1 MSNSFLFL
9 LISTFNWV
17 QNTLTYFSE
26 KSCLYRLKKTS
37 YEQINNHLTN
47 YLHKIL
53 TNFKQFIA
61 KPNINRQSPT
71 TLLYKNLKTKL
82 KENVERIN
90 LWSAQDSISVNHV
103 CIIIILFWYNNLTP
117 KKKLKFLFPIYKVS
131 IANIPNHFLTAK
143 RSSHRPPY
151 QPVFT
156 CHPTK
161 NLPKIYPPWSK
172 WSPPRCIKIP
182 SSDHFP
188 AEQAI
193 KLQLYSIIVHGGAS
207 TWDKQHLSWLIR
219 APNHG
224 KPRGTISL
232 GRNLWPPVR
241 PV

>member
-1 MSNSFLFL
+1 MQNV
-9 LISTFNWV
+9 LI
-17 QNTLTYFSE
+17 
-26 KSCLYRLKKTS
+26 CD
-37 YEQINNHLTN
+37 
-47 YLHKIL
+47 LHK
-53 TNFKQFIA
+53 TVSA
-61 KPNINRQSPT
+61 WT
-71 TLLYKNLKTKL
+71 TFVLLLFFFDTIIWPQKKIK
-82 KENVERIN
+82 
-90 LWSAQDSISVNHV
+90 IS
-103 CIIIILFWYNNLTP
+103 LS
-117 KKKLKFLFPIYKVS
+117 IYKVS

-161 NLPKIYPPWSK
+161 NLPKIYSPWSK

-182 SSDHFP
+182 SADHFP

-219 APNHG
+219 ASNHG

-232 GRNLWPPVR
+232 DRNLWPPVR

>member
-103 CIIIILFWYNNLTP
+103 CIIIILFLYNNLTP
-117 KKKLKFLFPIYKVS
+117 KKKIK
-131 IANIPNHFLTAK
+131 
-143 RSSHRPPY
+143 
-151 QPVFT
+151 
-156 CHPTK
+156 
-161 NLPKIYPPWSK
+161 KISLSYIQSK
-172 WSPPRCIKIP
+172 YRKYSKSFFNRKKIQSP
-182 SSDHFP
+182 S
-188 AEQAI
+188 
-193 KLQLYSIIVHGGAS
+193 
-207 TWDKQHLSWLIR
+207 
-219 APNHG
+219 
-224 KPRGTISL
+224 TISASIHM
-232 GRNLWPPVR
+232 PSY
-241 PV
+241 